1 MEQTHLDEQPQVTPE
16 QPVYVPRPRWQVWL
30 ARICLALFLLTLI
43 AYYLFY
49 FRGGQF

>member
-1 MEQTHLDEQPQVTPE
+1 MDEQELDLQAE
-16 QPVYVPRPRWQVWL
+16 QPLYEPRPRWQVWL